1 MTVRRGIFLSGVA
14 VLCAWTLVPIW
25 LITLGAVGGR
35 DAVNAWPKSFGLGQ
49 ASLDTLASFLRIDGV
64 LSSALTSVE
73 VAVLCM
79 IFSIALGAPA
89 GYALAR
95 YAFRGATTYRL
106 LILMTRAFPVGIL
119 ALPLTVGFIN
129 LGLYDTALGVALMHT
144 ALALPFAVLVSASLF
159 QAIPRD
165 LEEAAWVFGCSTFTA
180 FRRVVLPLALPG
192 IAATSIFAFVISWNE
207 VFAASVLTVR
217 HRTLTAYLLAV
228 LSESPLHVQFA
239 GGLML
244 IVPSV
249 LFIFLVRKHLFS
261 MWGIANR

>member
-1 MTVRRGIFLSGVA
+1 MTVRRGIFLSGVL

-64 LSSALTSVE
+64 LASALTSVE

-159 QAIPRD
+159 QAIPRE

>member
-25 LITLGAVGGR
+25 LIALGAVGGR
-35 DAVNAWPKSFGLGQ
+35 TAVNAWPKSFGLGQ

-64 LSSALTSVE
+64 LASALTSVE

-129 LGLYDTALGVALMHT
+129 LGLYDTPLGVALMHT

-159 QAIPRD
+159 QAIPRE
-165 LEEAAWVFGCSTFTA
+165 LEEAAWVFGCSHLTA

>member
-1 MTVRRGIFLSGVA
+1 MTVRRGIFLSGVL

-25 LITLGAVGGR
+25 LIALGAVGGR
-35 DAVNAWPKSFGLGQ
+35 QAVNAWPKSFGLNQ

-64 LSSALTSVE
+64 LASALTSVE

-95 YAFRGATTYRL
+95 YTFRGATTYRL

-129 LGLYDTALGVALMHT
+129 LGLYDTPLGVALMHT

-159 QAIPRD
+159 QAIPRE
-165 LEEAAWVFGCSTFTA
+165 LEEAAWVFGCSNITA